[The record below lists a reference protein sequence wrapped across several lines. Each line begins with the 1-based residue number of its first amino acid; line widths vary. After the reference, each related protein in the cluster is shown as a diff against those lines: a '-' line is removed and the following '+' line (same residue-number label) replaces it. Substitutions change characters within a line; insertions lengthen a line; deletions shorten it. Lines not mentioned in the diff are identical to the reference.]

1 MSERILVIEDSPF
14 FSSKLKAEIESVL
27 KLEAIVANSKAEAV
41 ALLEAD
47 STEWFV
53 AVVDLNLPDSQDG
66 EIVDVVAK
74 FGVPS
79 IVFTGEFRS
88 EVRERLLAKEVI
100 DYVVKGTRTSIQNVV
115 AMIDRIGRNRS
126 IKVMIVDDSSAGRS
140 HLRRLLKKHKYNV
153 VEASDGVQALE
164 VLEANPDIKL
174 IITDYHMPNM
184 DGFELT
190 GNIRAL
196 HPGKR
201 DLAIIGMSAAGD
213 KILSA
218 KFLKSG
224 ANDFI
229 MKPFLNE
236 ELFCRASQNIERI
249 EHIQE
254 MEAASALKNKF
265 LGMAAHDLRNPLFSI
280 RGFSE
285 LLLGMEPEDPSER
298 REFLDMIHDVSNQ
311 MLNLL
316 NDLLDVSA
324 IESGKFE
331 LNITPKDLTLPVR
344 ERVRLMGLN
353 AKPKNIEIV
362 TQAPAP
368 VIGLFDPERIN
379 QVIDNLLSN
388 AVKFSP
394 PGSRIHVNVQTL
406 SGKAEF
412 SVTDHG
418 PGVGPEDIKRLFGEF
433 QKLTARPTG
442 GEKSTGLGLAI
453 VKRIIDAHG
462 GEIRVTSE
470 LGVGTTFTVTLPTP
484 DSQP

>member
-1 MSERILVIEDSPF
+1 MTALSSP
-14 FSSKLKAEIESVL
+14 
-27 KLEAIVANSKAEAV
+27 
-41 ALLEAD
+41 
-47 STEWFV
+47 
-53 AVVDLNLPDSQDG
+53 
-66 EIVDVVAK
+66 
-74 FGVPS
+74 
-79 IVFTGEFRS
+79 
-88 EVRERLLAKEVI
+88 
-100 DYVVKGTRTSIQNVV
+100 GTF
-115 AMIDRIGRNRS
+115 A
-126 IKVMIVDDSSAGRS
+126 
-140 HLRRLLKKHKYNV
+140 
-153 VEASDGVQALE
+153 
-164 VLEANPDIKL
+164 P
-174 IITDYHMPNM
+174 
-184 DGFELT
+184 
-190 GNIRAL
+190 L

-254 MEAASALKNKF
+254 IEAASALKNKF

-344 ERVRLMGLN
+344 ERVRLMALN